1 MVPIP
6 PILPVISKSLDDL
19 VRSDFEL
26 FRNIWFTRLLI
37 STAVVAL
44 GLLFELPEICHESAD
59 AIRALR
65 HKPRLPEIAP
75 WMKLLVS
82 IGWLL
87 IVVGVTGE
95 FVADSFVSKADGIVQ
110 AFDESLIADAQRQ
123 TELAKIRA
131 GGAYER
137 AAQTEKEA
145 ARLREEAEAEHLARV
160 KIEAAVAWR
169 ELSERDKQDIGRAV
183 TGFKSLAAAS
193 VWFNASSTE
202 AETFADDIAEAL
214 RSGQIIVQPP
224 SGIMEMRE
232 SGKFGESVKPA
243 ITGVIVQSTK
253 DDAASKFAAS
263 LIAELTSRGFDAVRQ
278 TDPPFSEGKFPQIWV
293 NVEPRPR
300 GPQGE
305 YKLQAERDAGHK
317 NNAQSSRPPN

>member
-1 MVPIP
+1 MIPIP
-6 PILPVISKSLDDL
+6 PIPPVIPKGLDDL

-44 GLLFELPEICHESAD
+44 GLLFELPEICHESVD

-65 HKPRLPEIAP
+65 HKPRMPEIAS

-110 AFDESLIADAQRQ
+110 IFDESLIADALRQ

-145 ARLREEAEAEHLARV
+145 AQLRKDAETEHLARI
-160 KIEAAVAWR
+160 KIEAAVGWR
-169 ELSERDKQDIGRAV
+169 SLDENQKRGIGEALV
-183 TGFKSLAAAS
+183 GFRSKAGAS
-193 VWFNASSTE
+193 MWYNSSSTE
-202 AETFADDIAEAL
+202 AEMFAEDIAEAL
-214 RSGQIIVQPP
+214 RFGHITTTAPGGFMQ
-224 SGIMEMRE
+224 MRE
-232 SGKFGESVKPA
+232 SGKWNEPIKPVATTGSEKRRSVMISRAEES
-243 ITGVIVQSTK
+243 
-253 DDAASKFAAS
+253 
-263 LIAELTSRGFDAVRQ
+263 
-278 TDPPFSEGKFPQIWV
+278 
-293 NVEPRPR
+293 
-300 GPQGE
+300 
-305 YKLQAERDAGHK
+305 AG
-317 NNAQSSRPPN
+317 